1 LFARPESISS
11 AKVMVDQLAA
21 DKLIP
26 ASVFMPKI
34 PAFAGMTVPLEPFN
48 GSKNEQ

>member
-1 LFARPESISS
+1 ML
-11 AKVMVDQLAA
+11 DQLAA

-34 PAFAGMTVPLEPFN
+34 PAFTGITVNFEPFD